1 MAQGARLP
9 PRDGTSWS
17 SATAGARALVR
28 QREEANRGG
37 ALLLARSSWTP
48 APAPPIKVGRNGG
61 GGTVQGWK
69 EADGSRSRRER
80 EREAGRGR
88 EMGWEEGV
96 VGVGKWGEEG
106 A

>member
-1 MAQGARLP
+1 
-9 PRDGTSWS
+9 
-17 SATAGARALVR
+17 
-28 QREEANRGG
+28 
-37 ALLLARSSWTP
+37 
-48 APAPPIKVGRNGG
+48 
-61 GGTVQGWK
+61 VQGWK